1 MRLFFALWPPA
12 VTAEAL
18 AEWARGFGGRA
29 VAAPK
34 IHLTLAFLGDA
45 EPGRAAAAARAMHGE
60 RHALP
65 LEEAGY
71 WRHNRIIWVGPRAT
85 PPRLAAL
92 VERLH
97 AALREGGFVL
107 EARPFAAH
115 VTLVR
120 KARPP
125 RFPPLPQLAWPVDQF
140 ALVQSVQG
148 EYRTLE
154 TFQLR

>member
-12 VTAEAL
+12 ATAEAL
-18 AEWARGFGGRA
+18 SEWARGFDGRA
-29 VAAPK
+29 MAAPK

-45 EPGRAAAAARAMHGE
+45 DPGRAAAAATTIHGT
-60 RHALP
+60 RHELP
-65 LEEAGY
+65 LEETGY
-71 WRHNRIIWVGPRAT
+71 WRHNRIIWVGPRET
-85 PPRLAAL
+85 PPPLVAL
-92 VERLH
+92 VETLH
-97 AALREGGFVL
+97 AALRKDGFVL

-125 RFPPLPQLAWPVDQF
+125 RFPALPQLAWPVDEF

-148 EYRTLE
+148 KYRTLQ

>member
-1 MRLFFALWPPA
+1 MRLFFALWPPTA
-12 VTAEAL
+12 TAEAL
-18 AEWARGFGGRA
+18 AEWARGCDGRA
-29 VAAPK
+29 LAAPK
-34 IHLTLAFLGDA
+34 VHLTLAFLGDA
-45 EPGRAAAAARAMHGE
+45 DPGRAAAAARGVHGE

-71 WRHNRIIWVGPRAT
+71 WRHNRIVWVGPRET

-92 VERLH
+92 VESLH
-97 AALREGGFVL
+97 AALRKDGFVL

-125 RFPPLPQLAWPVDQF
+125 HLSNVPQLAWPVDQF